1 MFHISVYVN
10 CISNLDHS
18 LTITVVCLD
27 IEIFLKALKADLF
40 KGYTC
45 ISFSFD
51 WERYTL
57 LLVLHIHFVLR

>member
-18 LTITVVCLD
+18 LTIIVVCLD
-27 IEIFLKALKADLF
+27 IEIFLKALKADF
-40 KGYTC
+40 CKGY

-57 LLVLHIHFVLR
+57 LLVLHIHFVIR